1 MARGFGGFWSESA
14 MSVVQ
19 RVIVLNKPFK
29 IRGYTIPQW
38 LVMGIAAVGGL
49 FVATKVIPNDWKIPG
64 SQAPLG
70 VLAFVVVLGA
80 GIAYVSATQMKP
92 FAWWRNKFLY
102 GMGIVPSVYL
112 PKREEAQVYPDPTII
127 ERGKRE
133 EENYIDADEY
143 EDD

>member
-1 MARGFGGFWSESA
+1 

-38 LVMGIAAVGGL
+38 LVLGLASVVAL
-49 FVATKVIPNDWKIPG
+49 FVATKVVPNDWKING
-64 SQAPLG
+64 APAG
-70 VLAFVVVLGA
+70 VFAFVIVLGA

-92 FAWWRNKFLY
+92 VAWWRNKFLY
-102 GMGIVPSVYL
+102 GLKVVPDVYL

-127 ERGKRE
+127 EPRKRE
-133 EENYIDADEY
+133 DQNYIEVDSD
-143 EDD
+143 

>member
-1 MARGFGGFWSESA
+1 

-38 LVMGIAAVGGL
+38 LILGIASIAAL
-49 FVATKVIPNDWKIPG
+49 FVATKVVPQGWKING
-64 SQAPLG
+64 APAG
-70 VLAFVVVLGA
+70 VFAFVIVLGA

-92 FAWWRNKFLY
+92 TAWWRNKFLY
-102 GMGIVPSVYL
+102 GLKIVPNVYL
-112 PKREEAQVYPDPTII
+112 PKREEAQLYPDPTII

-133 EENYIDADEY
+133 DQNYINAD
-143 EDD
+143 DD